1 MKFANRKEKGTIQA
15 LLIHSSNVHLP
26 RLLQTHQKVTHGYL
40 LNDTD
45 MKFMQDVCTVTGAMR
60 FIMND
65 YPDYHDFIARY
76 ISLIRE
82 ITGLALSNE
91 IAK

>member
-1 MKFANRKEKGTIQA
+1 
-15 LLIHSSNVHLP
+15 
-26 RLLQTHQKVTHGYL
+26 
-40 LNDTD
+40 

-82 ITGLALSNE
+82 IIGLALSNE